1 MGKTTF
7 ELNQPKAASFIDRLF
22 IADENQKRRR
32 NVYEVSIKKL
42 KSKS

>member
-22 IADENQKRRR
+22 IADENQKRRGTFMKL
-32 NVYEVSIKKL
+32 VSKN
-42 KSKS
+42 